1 MDFEGNGW
9 FQIINFEK
17 LQLTILYKIYNYNL
31 NYLLDQYKVLTLELK
46 VLEILTLNTVSKK
59 LHSRIFYLILV

>member
-59 LHSRIFYLILV
+59 LHSRIFSLILV